1 VPLRSDKEKREV
13 NKLDTVFSGVGGQG
27 VVVLSDIY
35 CEAAMLDGFDV
46 AKAEVHGMAQR
57 GGSIVAYARI
67 GEKVESPLIE
77 TGRADVLV
85 GFEILETARALPML
99 KGDGD
104 VIVNLKYIPPSLA
117 GLSVKPKKPQELLWV
132 LHEKARVHEVDGA
145 GIAEKLGNPLVVN
158 TVLLGA
164 LSALSVVPVKAESF
178 QQAIAG
184 RLKEKYL
191 NITLKAFQ
199 LGRETVLKS

>member
-1 VPLRSDKEKREV
+1 M
-13 NKLDTVFSGVGGQG
+13 NLDIVFSGVGGQG

-46 AKAEVHGMAQR
+46 AKAEIHGMAQR

-67 GEKVESPLIE
+67 GNKVESPLIE
-77 TGRADVLV
+77 TGKADAIV

-99 KGDGD
+99 KKNGS
-104 VIVNLKYIPPSLA
+104 VIVNMKYIPPNCMVA
-117 GLSVKPKKPQELLWV
+117 GAKPKKTEDLMSLLRV
-132 LHEKARVHEVDGA
+132 RALVHEVEGI
-145 GIAEKLGNPLVVN
+145 GIAEKLGNMLVVN

-164 LSALSVVPVKAESF
+164 LSALPEIPVKVESF

-184 RLKEKYL
+184 RFKEKYISL
-191 NITLKAFQ
+191 NLKAFQ
-199 LGRETVLKS
+199 LGRDSVLLS